1 VDPSTRVA
9 KEDDMF
15 HSGRT
20 NRRAATTLIAAM
32 ALSTVCLIGGAG
44 SVDAQG
50 APKKPTLVGSWSETV
65 TFPPEFGRPPLK
77 SLSSYHS
84 DETMSCTDQG
94 NVTLDPPNVYSA
106 CHGAWKQLDKLTYAY
121 TSVELISDL
130 SGNLVGS
137 LKFRGVYTLS
147 SSGNE
152 YTGTTLA
159 DVLDTDGNVLAS
171 VEVANTGERIQVE
184 LP

>member
-1 VDPSTRVA
+1 VGLSTRLA

-15 HSGRT
+15 HSARTPGRT
-20 NRRAATTLIAAM
+20 LTTLITTM
-32 ALSTVCLIGGAG
+32 ALSVLVIAGAG

-50 APKKPTLVGSWSETV
+50 APKKPTLVGSWLETV

-94 NVTLDPPNVYSA
+94 NVTVDPPNVYSA
-106 CHGAWKQLDKLTYAY
+106 CHGAWKQVDKDTYAY
-121 TSVELISDL
+121 ASVELISDL
-130 SGNLVGS
+130 SGNLVGY

-147 SSGNE
+147 PSGNE
-152 YTGTTLA
+152 YTGATHA
-159 DVLDTDGNVLAS
+159 DILDTDGNILAS
-171 VEVANTGERIQVE
+171 VDVANTGERIQVE